1 MKRYDSRYL
10 AAGLALALCLG
21 GLPLA
26 EAGAAAPAASVVQS
40 AKSEKAAPTAADC
53 EGFVWRLDSPDQA
66 QLPRNFRTSKS
77 AFHAPAKRFN
87 LDPAYV
93 PSRKGL
99 DQLDASGSAE
109 FSVGQFRKMTEV
121 LRQQAAG
128 PIYIVDLRQ
137 ESHGIL
143 NGDAVSWYGK
153 RDWGNLG
160 KTSQAVQTDERQRL
174 KDALGKIQYVAP
186 LGKHKLPS
194 GGKAERITQAM
205 TEQQLVTQ
213 AGLKYVRITATDHV
227 WPAAECIDQF
237 IRLYR
242 QLPPKAWL
250 HFHCQAGVGRTTTY
264 LALYDMMRNPDVS
277 LKDILYRQHE
287 IGGTYLG
294 YEGGLQQ
301 GKPAGWKSVYYADK
315 AEKIQSFYWYVQQ
328 NHADGYKVLW
338 SEWLKAQARKA

>member
-1 MKRYDSRYL
+1 MKRYKSRYL

-26 EAGAAAPAASVVQS
+26 QASPAGAAAQGQ
-40 AKSEKAAPTAADC
+40 KAALAAADC

-77 AFHAPAKRFN
+77 AFHAPAGKFK

-99 DQLDASGSAE
+99 EQLDVSGSAE
-109 FSVGQFRKMTEV
+109 FSVGQFQKMTEV
-121 LRQQAAG
+121 LRQQAEG
-128 PIYIVDLRQ
+128 PVYIIDLRQ

-160 KTSQAVQTDERQRL
+160 KNQRAVQSDERRRL
-174 KDALGKIQYVAP
+174 KAALGKIQYVAP
-186 LGKHKLPS
+186 LNKHKLPS

-205 TEQQLVTQ
+205 TEEQLVTQ
-213 AGLKYVRITATDHV
+213 SGLKYVRITATDHV
-227 WPAAECIDQF
+227 WPAPECIDQF

-264 LALYDMMRNPDVS
+264 MALYDMMRNPDVT

-294 YEGGLQQ
+294 YEGAKHQDRTE
-301 GKPAGWKSVYYADK
+301 GWKSVYYADK
-315 AEKIQSFYWYVQQ
+315 AEMIQSFYRYVQQ

-338 SEWLKAQARKA
+338 SEWLKLQARKV